1 MKKQFD
7 ELAFQGISR
16 RRLIGGAAATLGTWS
31 MTGLSGCG
39 GGTAVV
45 EPSAAQTA
53 AVAAPVV
60 TGSRIA
66 ALAQAP
72 TPLATI
78 PAWRTAMRARTW
90 ARIGNDFGS
99 IDPARDPA
107 LNPNHPNAAPWR
119 GVGGFGMIMAAWSGG
134 AYDRSTDTLRIFGG
148 GHQDYAGNE
157 IVQTMLATP
166 APQWSLAIAPSVD
179 IGSDSGE
186 KGNTYPDG
194 RPRSS
199 HTYNQLVAVG
209 ADLYLMQGS
218 MWRSGDA
225 GNRLFR
231 FSAGEWTDLG
241 INPHANWA
249 QYGAMCY
256 DEKRHRLLWLGFT
269 NAAPM
274 VSYDI
279 VSGVWKALGGNNQW
293 SVTDGTARLVRI
305 PPLDIVVTLYGG
317 GFALF
322 DYERTPMWGFAKPP
336 VIGTGPANPHK
347 TGEWVDELGAI
358 VQWDG
363 GTGFD
368 TLTPPGREPL
378 TQPWSWGRIEALEGA
393 PSAAMQNGTFGRFF
407 YSPRLRVLGVA
418 NGGAVEVFAL
428 ADMA

>member
-1 MKKQFD
+1 
-7 ELAFQGISR
+7 
-16 RRLIGGAAATLGTWS
+16 
-31 MTGLSGCG
+31 
-39 GGTAVV
+39 
-45 EPSAAQTA
+45 
-53 AVAAPVV
+53 
-60 TGSRIA
+60 
-66 ALAQAP
+66 
-72 TPLATI
+72 
-78 PAWRTAMRARTW
+78 MRSHTW

-134 AYDRSTDTLRIFGG
+134 AYDRATDTLRIFGG

-166 APQWSLAIAPSVD
+166 APQWSLAIPPSVD
-179 IGSDSGE
+179 IGSDAGE

-209 ADLYLMQGS
+209 SDLYLMQGA

-231 FSAGEWTDLG
+231 FSAGEWSDLG
-241 INPHANWA
+241 PNPYANWD
-249 QYGAMCY
+249 QKGAMCY
-256 DEKRHRLLWLGFT
+256 DEKRHRLIWMGRSYE
-269 NAAPM
+269 AP
-274 VSYDI
+274 VCAYDI
-279 VSGVWKALGGNNQW
+279 ATGQW
-293 SVTDGTARLVRI
+293 SAGDYTRIGGSTSRLVRV
-305 PPLDIVVTLYGG
+305 PSHDIVVALYGG
-317 GFALF
+317 DFGVYGYEATPRALA
-322 DYERTPMWGFAKPP
+322 RPP
-336 VIGTGPANPHK
+336 VVGTPPISNPHK

-368 TLTPPGREPL
+368 TLTPPGSDPL
-378 TQPWSWGRIEALEGA
+378 TQPWRWGRIEALEGA

-428 ADMA
+428 GDVAQR